1 MVQNGLMID
10 VQLLGDAT
18 TAVMAVYLDIFHDF
32 IDIYDGRP
40 ARAWCIIHPNYA
52 RTKSP
57 EPLLCNTNRK
67 SIGPVCITN
76 FLGRF
81 RRVFPFQVVKM

>member
-1 MVQNGLMID
+1 MID

-18 TAVMAVYLDIFHDF
+18 TADMTVYLDIFHDF

-40 ARAWCIIHPNYA
+40 ARVWCIIHLNYT
-52 RTKSP
+52 RTKSL

-67 SIGPVCITN
+67 SIWPPVYITN
-76 FLGRF
+76 FFGRL
-81 RRVFPFQVVKM
+81 